1 MKQSGFLKQQEA
13 IRQELVAAAE
23 RITRQLMLDA
33 AQIVLHNEFGWGY
46 ERIKRFSD
54 ALAECYGHYH
64 GALEKG
70 PEQDVY
76 QEHLDRGVE
85 EVLRGRQKLI
95 PFEERYP
102 EIKKISY

>member
-54 ALAECYGHYH
+54 ALASATGIITARWKRDRSRTYTRSTWT
-64 GALEKG
+64 GAWRKYCE
-70 PEQDVY
+70 D
-76 QEHLDRGVE
+76 
-85 EVLRGRQKLI
+85 GR
-95 PFEERYP
+95 
-102 EIKKISY
+102 S